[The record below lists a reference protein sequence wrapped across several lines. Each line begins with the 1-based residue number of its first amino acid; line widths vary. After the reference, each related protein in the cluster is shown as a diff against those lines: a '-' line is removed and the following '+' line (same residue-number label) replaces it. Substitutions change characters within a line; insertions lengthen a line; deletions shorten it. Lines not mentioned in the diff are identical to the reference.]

1 MAQSNASYHP
11 YSAADAICRAS
22 RVPKRLHD
30 PALLRL
36 LGAPTSPGVISL
48 IAHKAVETI
57 QVTDED
63 TDVDMAA
70 AEAIDGGVDVTLPSP
85 PITPVR
91 PSFAQQQQQHHH
103 YQQQRRAPQVVSP
116 RVPPLEVFIKTIVL
130 ESQVQPPT
138 LLVTLVYLNRVK
150 QRLPPHAKGV
160 SLPVEY
166 FTPVHSL
173 TYPTQASPTLVIA
186 CSSLPSLSPPST
198 SMIPLRRTVIG
209 DPMPKASSTCP
220 KSTSWRGSS
229 LASSTLTYDSPKRS

>member
-11 YSAADAICRAS
+11 YSAVDVICRAS

-36 LGAPTSPGVISL
+36 LGAPMSREVISL

-57 QVTDED
+57 QVTDEN

-70 AEAIDGGVDVTLPSP
+70 AEAIDGGVDVPVLPSP

-91 PSFAQQQQQHHH
+91 PSFAQQQQQHHNH
-103 YQQQRRAPQVVSP
+103 NQQRRAPQVVSP
-116 RVPPLEVFIKTIVL
+116 RVPPLEVFIQTIVQ

-160 SLPVEY
+160 SLP
-166 FTPVHSL
+166 
-173 TYPTQASPTLVIA
+173 
-186 CSSLPSLSPPST
+186 
-198 SMIPLRRTVIG
+198 
-209 DPMPKASSTCP
+209 
-220 KSTSWRGSS
+220 
-229 LASSTLTYDSPKRS
+229 SSTLLPFTL